1 MSYRRMAK
9 QQRNIPNEAKSYWS
23 FREELSI
30 INEIVFKGE
39 RLVIPEVMRK
49 KVFDQM
55 ESKSNNFLATSQS
68 AN

>member
-9 QQRNIPNEAKSYWS
+9 QQRNILNEAKSYWS

>member
-1 MSYRRMAK
+1 MAK

-23 FREELSI
+23 CREELSI
-30 INEIVFKGE
+30 INGIVFKGE

-49 KVFDQM
+49 KVCDQM